1 MAIIHTLVE
10 GLMDEA
16 AANSLI
22 KMAGHT
28 PGTCFGKK
36 GYTKIQSKVESFNQT
51 SVGAIY
57 LVLVDFMDTGLP
69 CPAEVV
75 SERVPHRRP
84 NLLFRIVVRELESW
98 LLADKENLADF
109 LNVSVAKIP
118 TDPERLKDPKLTLVN
133 LARSSRSK
141 SIREALVP
149 DPGSVTAK
157 EGRLYTSEMIRL
169 IQERWDIAT
178 ARGNSESLNKC
189 CNRLEE
195 MAK

>member
-10 GLMDEA
+10 GLMDESV
-16 AANSLI
+16 ANRLI

-36 GYTKIQSKVESFNQT
+36 GYAKIQAKVRGFNQT
-51 SVGAIY
+51 SVGANY
-57 LVLVDFMDTGLP
+57 LVLVDFMDTGLG

-75 SERVPHRRP
+75 SQWVPHRRP

-109 LNVSVAKIP
+109 LNVSVAKISA
-118 TDPERLKDPKLTLVN
+118 DPEQLKDPKLTLVN

-149 DPGSVTAK
+149 DPDSVTAK
-157 EGRLYTSEMIRL
+157 EGRLYTSEMVRF
-169 IQERWDIAT
+169 IQERWDIT
-178 ARGNSESLNKC
+178 NARDNSESLNKC
-189 CNRLEE
+189 CIRLEE

>member
-1 MAIIHTLVE
+1 MAIINTLVE

-16 AANSLI
+16 AANSII

-36 GYTKIQSKVESFNQT
+36 GYTKIQAKVRGFNQT

-57 LVLVDFMDTGLP
+57 LVLIDFMDTGLD

-75 SERVPHRRP
+75 SQWVPYRQP

-109 LNVSVAKIP
+109 LNVGVTKIP

-133 LARSSRSK
+133 LARSSRSR

-149 DPGSVTAK
+149 DPGSATAK
-157 EGRLYTSEMIRL
+157 EGRLYTSEMIRF
-169 IQERWDIAT
+169 IQERWDIAN

-189 CNRLEE
+189 CIRLEE

>member
-1 MAIIHTLVE
+1 MALIHTLVE

-16 AANSLI
+16 AANCLI
-22 KMAGHT
+22 KVAGHT
-28 PGTCFGKK
+28 PGTCYGKK
-36 GYTKIQSKVESFNQT
+36 GYTKIQSKVQSFNKT

-57 LVLVDFMDTGLP
+57 LVLVDFMDTGLA
-69 CPAEVV
+69 CPADVV
-75 SERVPHRRP
+75 SQWVPHRRP

-118 TDPERLKDPKLTLVN
+118 TDPELVKDPKLALVN

-157 EGRLYTSEMIRL
+157 EGRLYTSEMVRF
-169 IQERWDIAT
+169 IQERWDIAN
-178 ARGNSESLNKC
+178 ARSNSESLNKC
-189 CNRLEE
+189 CKRLEE

>member
-16 AANSLI
+16 AANTLI
-22 KMAGHT
+22 KMVGHT
-28 PGTCFGKK
+28 PGTCYGKK
-36 GYTKIQSKVESFNQT
+36 GYAYIQAKVRSFNQT
-51 SVGAIY
+51 AVGAIY
-57 LVLVDFMDTGLP
+57 LALVDFMDTKLA
-69 CPAEVV
+69 CPSEVV
-75 SERVPHRRP
+75 SQWVPHRQS

-118 TDPERLKDPKLTLVN
+118 TDPELLSDPKLTLVN

-157 EGRLYTSEMIRL
+157 EGRLYTSEMVRFIR
-169 IQERWDIAT
+169 ERWDIT
-178 ARGNSESLNKC
+178 NARSNSESLNKC